1 MSAAVHLI
9 QKCQGD
15 VVQCWV
21 LMELMDLKGRD
32 KVGATVESLIKV

>member
-1 MSAAVHLI
+1 MSAAVDLI